1 MLIPSASTVIPAVSA
16 GGGSEY
22 DPLVPPSAPA
32 AQALASG
39 STSSSAIS
47 WGSPTGG
54 SGSTTTA
61 DVLTQDVG
69 TGASLS
75 AGAVIGL
82 EDADVVRVRRTW
94 TDSTTG
100 QTVSATTTV
109 SVAAAAGGD
118 LSYVQRTSLD
128 LTGLDTAGPWSTG
141 TQNIQKAAATVI
153 QAAVSRSGSTNGV
166 VETGSGGVRVY
177 ASSGTGQ
184 INCAFALDTL
194 LGTDDAFFAAG
205 LVVLQIGITIDTATI
220 VPGTGAYMLVGVSNL
235 TTQGQSSAGIIFNHS
250 AGNVSAAVF
259 YDSVTGSAQYTGAYP
274 SEALITIE
282 LFGGRAARV
291 RLDVG
296 TDTPVAPTL
305 NLANTFPG
313 QPVFASNT
321 AQPYGTQFHAL
332 VSNKAN
338 ADMRVTA
345 LRVDRLE
352 AV

>member
-1 MLIPSASTVIPAVSA
+1 MQIPSASTVIPAVSA
-16 GGGSEY
+16 GSAY
-22 DPLVPPSAPA
+22 SALVPPSPPA

-39 STSSSAIS
+39 TTSSSAIS

-75 AGAVIGL
+75 GGAVVGL
-82 EDADVVRVRRTW
+82 EDGDVCRVRRTW
-94 TDSTTG
+94 TDSVTG
-100 QTVSATTTV
+100 QTVSATTV
-109 SVAAAAGGD
+109 VAVAAAAGGD
-118 LSYVQRTSLD
+118 YAYVQKTSLD
-128 LTGLDTAGPWSTG
+128 LTGLDTAGPWSSG

-153 QAAVSRSGSTNGV
+153 QATVSRSGTTNGV
-166 VETGSGGVRVY
+166 VETDAGGVRVY

-194 LGTDDAFFAAG
+194 LSTTDAFFTAG
-205 LVVLQIGITIDTATI
+205 LVVLQIGLAIDTATI

-235 TTQGQSSAGIIFNHS
+235 SAQGQSSAGIIFNHS
-250 AGNVSAAVF
+250 SGNVSAAVF
-259 YDSVTGSAQYTGAYP
+259 YDSVTGSVQYTGAYP

-296 TDTPVAPTL
+296 TDTPVAPSL
-305 NLANTFPG
+305 NLANVFPG

-321 AQPYGTQFHAL
+321 AQPYGTQFHCL

>member
-1 MLIPSASTVIPAVSA
+1 MLIPAPSTVIPAVSA
-16 GGGSEY
+16 GGGAEY

-39 STSSSAIS
+39 TTSSSAIS

-54 SGSTTTA
+54 SGSTTTS
-61 DVLTQDVG
+61 DTLTQDAG

-82 EDADVVRVRRTW
+82 EDGDVCRVTRTW
-94 TDSTTG
+94 TDSTTA
-100 QTVSATTTV
+100 QTVSRTTTV

-118 LSYVQRTSLD
+118 FSYLQKTSLD

-141 TQNIQKAAATVI
+141 TQNIQKAGATVI
-153 QAAVSRSGSTNGV
+153 QATVSRSGTTNGA
-166 VETGSGGVRVY
+166 VETGTGGVRVY

-184 INCAFALDTL
+184 VNCAFALDTL
-194 LGTDDAFFAAG
+194 LSTNDAYFTSG
-205 LVVLQIGITIDTATI
+205 LVVVQIGLTIDTATI
-220 VPGTGAYMLVGVSNL
+220 VPNAGAYMLVGVSNQ
-235 TTQGQSSAGIIFNHS
+235 TVQGQASAGIIMSHS
-250 AGNVSAAVF
+250 SGNVSAAVF
-259 YDSVTGSAQYTGAYP
+259 YDSVTGAVQYTGAYP

-282 LFGGRAARV
+282 IFGGRASRV
-291 RLDVG
+291 RFDTG
-296 TDTPVAPTL
+296 TDTPVAPSL
-305 NLANTFPG
+305 NVANVFPG
-313 QPVFASNT
+313 QPTYASNT
-321 AQPYGTQFHAL
+321 AQPYGSQFHVL

-338 ADMRVTA
+338 ADMRITA